1 MFGKLANKDGFNKV
15 VSDLDEVILKLKS
28 DFPGKKVILLSHS
41 FGSFV
46 AQSYMEKFG
55 EKINA
60 SVLCGSTG
68 PGTKRLSSGKFIIG
82 LVKLFRGGNYKSKT
96 IDKLFFKDCLKKIPN
111 PQFSKEW
118 VCKNPDT
125 LMMYQNDSWC
135 GGIPTLSFFSD
146 VIYGLKNI
154 HKTSNMKKIPQ
165 ELPIFMI
172 AGTEDP
178 IGNYGESLKL
188 LKNIYNQNGI
198 KTVDL
203 KLYDDCRHELFNEK
217 NSDEVI
223 NDVVTWIQTN
233 VK

>member
-1 MFGKLANKDGFNKV
+1 
-15 VSDLDEVILKLKS
+15 
-28 DFPGKKVILLSHS
+28 
-41 FGSFV
+41 
-46 AQSYMEKFG
+46 
-55 EKINA
+55 
-60 SVLCGSTG
+60 
-68 PGTKRLSSGKFIIG
+68 
-82 LVKLFRGGNYKSKT
+82 
-96 IDKLFFKDCLKKIPN
+96 
-111 PQFSKEW
+111 
-118 VCKNPDT
+118 
-125 LMMYQNDSWC
+125 
-135 GGIPTLSFFSD
+135 
-146 VIYGLKNI
+146 
-154 HKTSNMKKIPQ
+154 MKKIPQ